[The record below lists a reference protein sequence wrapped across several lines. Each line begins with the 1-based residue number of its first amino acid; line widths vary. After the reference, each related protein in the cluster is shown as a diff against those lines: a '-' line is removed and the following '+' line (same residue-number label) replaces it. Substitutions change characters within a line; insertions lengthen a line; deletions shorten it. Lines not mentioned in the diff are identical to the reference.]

1 MKKILLSLASFGA
14 LLSIQAQ
21 NGYIR
26 IGTGYSW
33 NSFQKTGQVLTFQ
46 PGVNPDPAYSAI
58 LPLVMQDLSDTS
70 GGQYISNV
78 GDGYARGV
86 NITITGGYMI
96 NPYFGVEMG
105 LAYLKGATIKSTS
118 KTNDSPL
125 LGPNSI
131 LNTTTSSFGLSL
143 MPALYLR
150 AARPEA
156 KVAPFARLGLSLP
169 VYGAT
174 SHELNILAPNSPI
187 LGNVTSDIKVKTQ
200 STVSLGVN
208 GSVGINYTPI
218 PLISIFAEMNGQY
231 LFVRPQKATIQKYD
245 LTINGATQNSLA
257 GLTKY
262 STVTEFVDKI
272 DENSNTERF
281 GKGRIASPVP
291 GKQYVDEDKP
301 RQALRTAANFSA
313 IGFNVGIV
321 INMSKKIFESP
332 TK

>member
-1 MKKILLSLASFGA
+1 MKKIFLTLFSISSILSM
-14 LLSIQAQ
+14 QAQ

-33 NSFQKTGQVLTFQ
+33 NAFQKTGQVLTFQ
-46 PGVNPDPAYSAI
+46 PGANPDPAYSTI

-70 GGQYISNV
+70 GGQFIANV

-86 NITITGGYMI
+86 NLTITGGYMI

-105 LAYLKGATIKSTS
+105 IAYLKGANIKSTS
-118 KTNDSPL
+118 KTSDSPL
-125 LGPNSI
+125 LGVNSI

-150 AARPEA
+150 AAKPEA

-174 SHELNILAPNSPI
+174 HHELNIDAPNSV
-187 LGNVTSDIKVKTQ
+187 LGNVASVIKVKTE

-231 LFVRPQKATIQKYD
+231 LFVRPQKSTIEKYD
-245 LTINGATQNSLA
+245 LTINGSTQNTLA

-262 STVTEFVDKI
+262 STVTEFVEKI

-291 GKQYVDEDKP
+291 GGEYVDEDKP
-301 RQALRTAANFSA
+301 RQALRTGANFSA
-313 IGFNVGIV
+313 IGFNVGVV

-332 TK
+332 LK